1 MSRLFQSWVSLSRRI
16 CLRIKCKTINVT
28 KLNGCNVNSRLLLSL
43 IALTVV
49 VGCSPIPVKRD
60 VGQVNFNYSG
70 SNKGEQTDKV
80 IGIVASEV
88 SQAQSSVSSSPQS
101 TNPFIQMAMAQAQA
115 KGNHGFNAN
124 SAYNQSY
131 RSQLMTALNNTFV
144 SNLSDKG
151 FNMKGPYQTFDD
163 ITFSDKKNMYLSVV
177 PRLTF
182 NINQKSTG
190 VACKSTHCTDSG
202 NIYINGEMLLKVIEP
217 LTGQAMLNKRINL
230 SDFGISEPYTKQWEI
245 KNRGGLVGMATNSV
259 TKPEQ
264 LLDNTDKSLTRALNS
279 FYAKA
284 AAKIDTYL
292 SRDELLSIQKDVA
305 QLKELKRY

>member
-1 MSRLFQSWVSLSRRI
+1 M
-16 CLRIKCKTINVT
+16 
-28 KLNGCNVNSRLLLSL
+28 
-43 IALTVV
+43 
-49 VGCSPIPVKRD
+49 
-60 VGQVNFNYSG
+60 GQVNFNYSG

-202 NIYINGEMLLKVIEP
+202 NIYINGEML
-217 LTGQAMLNKRINL
+217 
-230 SDFGISEPYTKQWEI
+230 
-245 KNRGGLVGMATNSV
+245 
-259 TKPEQ
+259 
-264 LLDNTDKSLTRALNS
+264 
-279 FYAKA
+279 
-284 AAKIDTYL
+284 
-292 SRDELLSIQKDVA
+292 
-305 QLKELKRY
+305 